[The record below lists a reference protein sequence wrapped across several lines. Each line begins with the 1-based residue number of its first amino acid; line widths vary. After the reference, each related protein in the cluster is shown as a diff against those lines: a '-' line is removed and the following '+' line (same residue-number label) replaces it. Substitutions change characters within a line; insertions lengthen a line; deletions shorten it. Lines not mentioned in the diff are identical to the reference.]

1 MPAQMQASLILPQV
15 SCHGTLFFSIY
26 CMHTPIALP
35 NYIEPYVSYNPGMQ
49 SIQVQALNDMLAS
62 NGTTGV
68 VMVS

>member
-1 MPAQMQASLILPQV
+1 
-15 SCHGTLFFSIY
+15 
-26 CMHTPIALP
+26 MHTPTALP